1 MNWKSLLLCVLV
13 GFLLVQMPVWS
24 EEGWLT
30 NLDDGLKQAK
40 ADNKRVLVDF
50 TATWCGWCTKL
61 KNEVFDKKEF
71 SDYAA
76 KNLVLVSIDADQNR
90 ELVDKYKVSG
100 FPTVMVMDGEGK
112 VVDQIVGFKPLE
124 GFLETLKKTETAP
137 TAAPVKTPE
146 PVTPVA
152 SETK

>member
-1 MNWKSLLLCVLV
+1 MNWKSLILCVLV
-13 GFLLVQMPVWS
+13 GVLLVQMPVLA

-40 ADNKRVLVDF
+40 AENKRVLVDF

-71 SDYAA
+71 GDYAA
-76 KNLVLVSIDADQNR
+76 EKLVLVSIDADQNR
-90 ELVDKYKVSG
+90 ELVDQYKVSG
-100 FPTVMVMDGEGK
+100 FPTVMVLDGDGK

-124 GFLETLKKTETAP
+124 GFLETLKKSESAPAAEPAKTPAP
-137 TAAPVKTPE
+137 TASGTGEIK
-146 PVTPVA
+146 
-152 SETK
+152 